1 MNVEILLVFPI
12 SCLVSTVAFFSLH
25 LIVCSLG
32 FVVYWTGRMKEKV
45 QGHTPES
52 ELRLPHTI
60 MSSCNVKKLLLLL
73 CMLLFNVESFCPCSL
88 RRSPLFTTSQLTP
101 SSHVQSLP
109 EEVEI
114 ADGPTVVVP
123 EHHAD
128 GPKPEVDT
136 LLKFSHDVK
145 HGIQDLRGSDFDPC
159 IPKHLMGRA
168 SSLSYSK
175 TWTLDDWEKH
185 NSRTRYFRYL
195 VNFPHSRLLRRII
208 PQQAALLVWTILSV
222 WIEDHFFK
230 RRQIPLSALGTIS
243 TFLGF
248 LLTLR
253 SNQGLSRLDEGRRLW
268 SKVILNTREMSQLIS
283 AFVYPVDKQL
293 ALMLARHVAL
303 FGWLLKS
310 QLRFSKKDEVV
321 DIVRV
326 MLPNKEDAD
335 YVLSQRQKTVAVITR
350 IRQVISVLGKQ
361 HRLTTAEEI
370 ALDHTAHSL
379 SEAITSTGRIRASPI
394 PTLYTSHTSRLLVFY
409 LACLPPALHWSGLDG
424 IVTTILT
431 MVVGY
436 AMLGLD
442 EISHLF
448 EQPFRVIPMYQM
460 SKRSMIAVADS
471 LTCRP
476 PTLAGETREED
487 EENLSQQDLTTY
499 WSRKDISSVSDNIM
513 E

>member
-145 HGIQDLRGSDFDPC
+145 HVIQDLRGSDFDPC

-175 TWTLDDWEKH
+175 
-185 NSRTRYFRYL
+185 
-195 VNFPHSRLLRRII
+195 
-208 PQQAALLVWTILSV
+208 
-222 WIEDHFFK
+222 
-230 RRQIPLSALGTIS
+230 LG
-243 TFLGF
+243 
-248 LLTLR
+248 LLT
-253 SNQGLSRLDEGRRLW
+253 
-268 SKVILNTREMSQLIS
+268 T
-283 AFVYPVDKQL
+283 
-293 ALMLARHVAL
+293 
-303 FGWLLKS
+303 
-310 QLRFSKKDEVV
+310 
-321 DIVRV
+321 
-326 MLPNKEDAD
+326 
-335 YVLSQRQKTVAVITR
+335 
-350 IRQVISVLGKQ
+350 GKNI
-361 HRLTTAEEI
+361 TAE
-370 ALDHTAHSL
+370 H
-379 SEAITSTGRIRASPI
+379 
-394 PTLYTSHTSRLLVFY
+394 
-409 LACLPPALHWSGLDG
+409 
-424 IVTTILT
+424 VTFGT
-431 MVVGY
+431 
-436 AMLGLD
+436 
-442 EISHLF
+442 
-448 EQPFRVIPMYQM
+448 
-460 SKRSMIAVADS
+460 
-471 LTCRP
+471 
-476 PTLAGETREED
+476 
-487 EENLSQQDLTTY
+487 
-499 WSRKDISSVSDNIM
+499 
-513 E
+513 